1 MKRVFTST
9 CLAMLCAAG
18 LAAQTQSADQNADQR
33 RKTESARMDDKS
45 VTIVGCLRAGDT
57 PNSFV
62 LANVKAD
69 EPAAKMPTAEPTPSN
84 PPTPPTEPPSTPPT
98 APPSTPPATPPSTPP
113 ATPPTTP
120 DPAASTVGTSGM
132 MASGDVRL
140 IGAPANLDLTKHV
153 GHTVAITGS
162 WAPASKSAR
171 PTGTSGTETAAAAEG
186 KSFNVKSFAHRSD
199 TCK

>member
-9 CLAMLCAAG
+9 CLALLCAAG
-18 LAAQTQSADQNADQR
+18 LAAQTQADDQR
-33 RKTESARMDDKS
+33 RKSEPARADEKS
-45 VTIVGCLRAGDT
+45 VTIVGCLRAGET

-62 LANVKAD
+62 LTNVKLD
-69 EPAAKMPTAEPTPSN
+69 EAATAPAKEPDTPPTPPN
-84 PPTPPTEPPSTPPT
+84 PTTPPTEPPANPATPPT
-98 APPSTPPATPPSTPP
+98 APTTAPAP
-113 ATPPTTP
+113 A
-120 DPAASTVGTSGM
+120 DPAAAVGTSGS

-140 IGAPANLDLTKHV
+140 IGAPANLDLSKHV

-171 PTGTSGTETAAAAEG
+171 PTGTSGTEAAGASDA
-186 KSFNVKSFAHRSD
+186 KSFNVKSLAHRSE

>member
-18 LAAQTQSADQNADQR
+18 LAAQTQTDDQR
-33 RKTESARMDDKS
+33 RKPDPTRAADEKS

-62 LANVKAD
+62 LANVKPD
-69 EPAAKMPTAEPTPSN
+69 EPGATPSAT
-84 PPTPPTEPPSTPPT
+84 PPTQPTEPPSTPPT
-98 APPSTPPATPPSTPP
+98 QPQ
-113 ATPPTTP
+113 PTTP
-120 DPAASTVGTSGM
+120 TNPPMPTDPIGTSGAM
-132 MASGDVRL
+132 SGEVRL
-140 IGAPANLDLTKHV
+140 IGAPANLDLSKHV

-162 WAPASKSAR
+162 WAPASKAADR
-171 PTGTSGTETAAAAEG
+171 PAGTAGTEKGMSSER
-186 KSFNVKSFAHRSD
+186 SFNVKSMAHRSD